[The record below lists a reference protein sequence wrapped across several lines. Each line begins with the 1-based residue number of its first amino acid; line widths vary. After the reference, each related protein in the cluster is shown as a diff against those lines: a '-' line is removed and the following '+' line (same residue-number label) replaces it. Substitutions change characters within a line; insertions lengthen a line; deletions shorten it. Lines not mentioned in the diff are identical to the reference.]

1 MNIGL
6 LWHSF
11 SSGNLGVGA
20 LSLANLELIDSVV
33 KARGLKA
40 HYIVIGSS
48 GPCDYSPRNDKYS
61 YEFVEFSEKTLLKRP
76 QAILGS
82 IRKCDVVFDI
92 GEGDSFAD
100 IYGYKRIAKLLLSK
114 ALVVLSKKTLVLSP
128 QTIGPFHRASSIF
141 FAKKILRRCKETIAR
156 DQQSFAVLKDMGVEN
171 IAETIDVAFS
181 LPYQKMKVKT
191 VADKIAVGINISALL
206 HAGGYN
212 GGNQFSLKTDYVE
225 LTKRLIEH
233 LLARPEFEIHLVPH
247 VIPTE
252 FSSEDDYAVSEVYAK
267 KYDRIILAPRFKG
280 PEEAKSYISGLDYF
294 TGARMHATIGA
305 FSSSVPVTPLAY
317 SRKFAGLFNSINYT
331 RVLDLR
337 EQTTEDV
344 LTKILSDIDE
354 RAKLKNEIHNA
365 KASIDS
371 RLEKYKSIINRVIG
385 DVTC

>member
-33 KARGLKA
+33 KSLGLSA
-40 HYIVIGSS
+40 HYVVIGSA
-48 GPCDYSPRNDKYS
+48 GPCDYAPKSDRYT
-61 YEFVEFSEKTLLKRP
+61 YEFVEFSEKTLFREPKTILK
-76 QAILGS
+76 S

-114 ALVVLSKKTLVLSP
+114 ALVIACKKTLVLSP
-128 QTIGPFHRASSIF
+128 QTIGPFHRKISIF
-141 FAKKILRRCKETIAR
+141 FAKKILGRCKKTIAR
-156 DQQSFAVLKDMGVEN
+156 DQQSFAVLKDMGVDN

-181 LPYQKMKVKT
+181 LPYQKMKVKK
-191 VADKIAVGINISALL
+191 ADDKIAVGINISALL

-212 GGNQFSLKTDYVE
+212 GGNQFSLKTNYVD
-225 LTKRLIEH
+225 LTEKLIEQ
-233 LLARPEFEIHLVPH
+233 LLERPRFEVHLVPH

-252 FSSEDDYAVSEVYAK
+252 FSSEDDYAVSEAYAK

-344 LTKILSDIDE
+344 LAKILSDIDE
-354 RAKLKNEIHNA
+354 RAKLKDEIHNS

-371 RLEKYKSIINRVIG
+371 RLEQYKSIISRVIG
-385 DVTC
+385 DIAC